1 MIQHEL
7 LRSFLFEDAPYGDI
21 TTGSVVPETEGRA
34 AILAR
39 ETGVIAG
46 IEEAV
51 FLFAECGAEAR
62 PLARDGDWIDPGQ
75 QILDI
80 SGPVHGILLAE
91 RTVLNLMGR
100 MSGIATAT
108 RRFSALIG
116 SVMPGARIAGT
127 RKTAPGLRFFDKKA
141 IILGGGDPHRNSLSD
156 AILIK
161 DNHLALVGIEEAVHR
176 ARSISEYRVI
186 EVEVETP
193 EDACIAAAAGADI
206 ILLDNMDPETVM
218 ATVRLLREGE
228 LFERVKLEISGGIT
242 PANAGSYAGCE
253 IHLVSS
259 GWLTHSVKNF
269 DLSLEMRMALRTIKI

>member
-7 LRSFLFEDAPYGDI
+7 LRRFLAEDAPYGDI
-21 TTGSVVPETEGRA
+21 TTGSIIPDTEGRA
-34 AILAR
+34 AILSR
-39 ETGVIAG
+39 ETGVIG
-46 IEEAV
+46 GLEEAI
-51 FLFAECGAEAR
+51 FLFAECGVEAR
-62 PLARDGDWIDPGQ
+62 ALAHDGDWIDPDQ

-80 SGPVHGILLAE
+80 EGPVHGILLAE

-108 RRFSALIG
+108 RRFSALID
-116 SVMPGARIAGT
+116 SVMPGSRIAGT

-156 AILIK
+156 AFLIK
-161 DNHLALVGIEEAVHR
+161 DNHLAIVGIEEAVAR
-176 ARSISEYRVI
+176 ARNLSQYRVI

-193 EDACIAAAAGADI
+193 EDACTAAAAGADI
-206 ILLDNMDPETVM
+206 IMLDNMDPKTVM
-218 ATVRLLREGE
+218 ATVRLLKDGGLR
-228 LFERVKLEISGGIT
+228 ERVRLELSGGIT

-253 IHLVSS
+253 IDLVSS

-269 DLSLEMRMALRTIKI
+269 DLSLDMRMALRTIKI